1 MRIAVLPAAVLG
13 LAVIAQPA
21 LHAQTDFQYPSRGR
35 GVQGSAKRQKPPAA
49 SSRRRPFEFRPLPY
63 RQSGEP
69 AGRLLDEN
77 YAYMRMTSPR
87 PDRYLYGQFN
97 PPGRGSAMGG
107 RRSSAPNIR
116 TRSGY
121 YGDGSAYG
129 DYYGGR
135 GLGGYDG
142 LGGYGGLKGDVS
154 TEDGLLGGGQA
165 PLHSPG
171 DLPSR
176 AEEAGGTA
184 STVLARP
191 GQSKLK
197 QSEQQVSSSTGG
209 RDAGPPAGGQA
220 QPLEAIE
227 AALED
232 LRLGWLER
240 DYNRLAAR
248 YPIRQPVRV
257 FLGGV
262 FKYRVQPSELLLMLH
277 QAVGGT
283 ETVAFDLEP
292 SKKLQSDRFFVSGR
306 HDWLDQQRRKQT
318 TYVSY
323 AFELMDGKW
332 RISEV
337 GSSTSPVAGHS
348 GAPVRP

>member
-69 AGRLLDEN
+69 AGRLLDES

-97 PPGRGSAMGG
+97 PPRRGSAARG
-107 RRSSAPNIR
+107 RGSSAPNIR
-116 TRSGY
+116 TRFGY
-121 YGDGSAYG
+121 YGNGSGYG
-129 DYYGGR
+129 DSYYEGSGI
-135 GLGGYDG
+135 GGYDG
-142 LGGYGGLKGDVS
+142 LGGYGGLTGEVS
-154 TEDGLLGGGQA
+154 TEGGLSGGGHA
-165 PLHSPG
+165 PLLSPG

-176 AEEAGGTA
+176 AEEAGGAA
-184 STVLARP
+184 SGILPPP
-191 GQSKLK
+191 GSSKMK
-197 QSEQQVSSSTGG
+197 QPEQVAPSADS
-209 RDAGPPAGGQA
+209 RDSILPAGGQA
-220 QPLEAIE
+220 EAREAIE

-248 YPIRQPVRV
+248 DPVRQPVRV
-257 FLGGV
+257 FLGGL
-262 FKYRVQPSELLLMLH
+262 FKYQVQPSELLLMLH

-283 ETVAFDLEP
+283 ETVAFELEP
-292 SKKLQSDRFFVSGR
+292 LKKVQSDQVFVTGR

-323 AFELMDGKW
+323 AFELMNGKW

-337 GSSTSPVAGHS
+337 GSSTSPITGHS
-348 GAPVRP
+348 GGPGRP